1 MVSYNPSYVLSFL
14 PELLSA
20 LPLTLF
26 IVIFTI
32 TVGSLFGGALSWAQ
46 LSEDKV
52 LNAIAKAYIFIVR
65 CTPPIVMLFMVFY
78 GLPEF
83 LKWWLGIDINSW
95 SRTVFVI
102 IAMILLFAASISEVF
117 KSAFE
122 AIPKGQLEA
131 GLSIGLTGFQT
142 FLRIL
147 LPQGFRIALPNITNA
162 ILNLLKDTALA
173 YTIGLADVM
182 GAGNLLIGR
191 NLGNYSLETY
201 TAVAI
206 IYWVLA
212 LLLSLLDHT
221 LEKSLD
227 YNRN

>member
-1 MVSYNPSYVLSFL
+1 MVSYNPSYVLSFI

-147 LPQGFRIALPNITNA
+147 LPQGFRIALPNITNG

>member
-1 MVSYNPSYVLSFL
+1 
-14 PELLSA
+14 
-20 LPLTLF
+20 
-26 IVIFTI
+26 
-32 TVGSLFGGALSWAQ
+32 
-46 LSEDKV
+46 
-52 LNAIAKAYIFIVR
+52 
-65 CTPPIVMLFMVFY
+65 MLFMVFY

>member
-147 LPQGFRIALPNITNA
+147 LPQRFRIALPNITNA